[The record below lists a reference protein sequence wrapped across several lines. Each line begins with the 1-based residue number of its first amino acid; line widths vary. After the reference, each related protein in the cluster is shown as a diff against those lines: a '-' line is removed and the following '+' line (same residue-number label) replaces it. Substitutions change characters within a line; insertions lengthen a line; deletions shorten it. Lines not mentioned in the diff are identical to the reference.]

1 MPDTTASTPPPA
13 GADPAPKPARARS
26 LRPLVRLAPF
36 VARYPLAVAVAAVAL
51 IVAAGFS
58 LSLPMG
64 LRFVVDGFSKAGF
77 THIGRA
83 FALLLA
89 CVGGLA
95 VFSALRFYCV
105 SWLGERVVADLR
117 RAVFD
122 HITTLSPAF
131 FELTRTGEVLS
142 RLTTDTTVIQGVIG
156 WNVSIAL
163 RSTLTVIGGIA
174 LLLITNAKLT
184 GIFFVLGPAL
194 IVPLMLT
201 GRRLRKLSRDSQ
213 DRVADASATA
223 GELIEAMPTV
233 QAYGQEPHERARFGA
248 TAERAFAAAK
258 ARILTRSLLT
268 MGFILLVFGGGIG
281 VLWLG
286 VQDVLAGRTTNG
298 ALVQFILYA
307 AFVGGSAA
315 GLTEVWGEL
324 QRASGSAERL
334 FELLSVASEI
344 RAPAAPAPLPASSEV
359 AFESVTFRY
368 PTRPEASALHDL
380 SLRVA
385 PGETVAFVG
394 PSGAGK
400 STIFRLLLRFYDP
413 QAGALTL
420 GRTDLR
426 ALDPAALRTRFALVS
441 QDPVIF
447 SGTIADNIGYGRA
460 GASQREIEE
469 AARAANAH
477 GFVMR
482 LSAGYQAMLGERG
495 ITLSGGERQRI
506 ALARAFL
513 RDAPILLLDEP
524 TSALDSLAEAE
535 IEEALVRLSHGRTCL
550 IIAHRLATV
559 RRADRILVIE
569 DGRLIGEG
577 THGELMT
584 GSGLYAKLARL
595 QLMGDAPARANAGE

>member
-1 MPDTTASTPPPA
+1 MVAMAQPDSPETPRDAASRPRT
-13 GADPAPKPARARS
+13 
-26 LRPLVRLAPF
+26 LRPLARLVPF
-36 VARYPLAVAVAAVAL
+36 VARHPRVLAVAAFAL
-51 IVAAGFS
+51 VVAAGFS
-58 LSLPMG
+58 LALPAG
-64 LRFVVDGFSKAGF
+64 FRLVVDGFSRQGF
-77 THIGRA
+77 EHIGRA

-89 CVGGLA
+89 CVAGMA

-117 RAVFD
+117 KAVFD

-163 RSTLTVIGGIA
+163 RSALTVVGGIA
-174 LLLITNAKLT
+174 LLLVTNLKLT
-184 GIFFVLGPAL
+184 LMFFVLGPAL
-194 IVPLMLT
+194 VAPLMLT
-201 GRRLRKLSRDSQ
+201 GRRLRRLSRQSQ

-233 QAYGQEPHERARFGA
+233 QAYGQEAHERARFA
-248 TAERAFAAAK
+248 AAAERAFDAAR
-258 ARILTRSLLT
+258 ARIFTRSLLIV
-268 MGFILLVFGGGIG
+268 GFILLVFGGGIG
-281 VLWLG
+281 VFWFG
-286 VQDVLAGRTTNG
+286 VQDVLAGRTTPG

-315 GLTEVWGEL
+315 GLSEVWGEL

-334 FELLSVASEI
+334 FELLSVVPEI
-344 RAPAAPAPLPASSEV
+344 RAPAAPAPLPKSSAV
-359 AFESVTFRY
+359 AFENVTFRY
-368 PTRPEASALHDL
+368 PTRPEASALHDV
-380 SLRVA
+380 SFRVD

-413 QAGALTL
+413 QGGALTI
-420 GRTDLR
+420 GGTDLR
-426 ALDPAALRTRFALVS
+426 ALDPQGLRTRFALVS

-447 SGTIADNIGYGRA
+447 SGTIADNIAYGRA
-460 GASQREIEE
+460 GAGEREIEE

-477 GFVMR
+477 GFISR
-482 LSAGYQAMLGERG
+482 IAGGYRAMLGERG
-495 ITLSGGERQRI
+495 VTLSGGERQRI

-513 RDAPILLLDEP
+513 RNAPILLLDEP

-535 IEEALVRLSHGRTCL
+535 IEEALARLSKGRTCL

-559 RRADRILVIE
+559 RRADRILVLE
-569 DGRLIGEG
+569 GGRIAAEG
-577 THGELMT
+577 THADLVT
-584 GSGLYAKLARL
+584 GGGLYAKLARL
-595 QLMGDAPARANAGE
+595 QLMGDAPMRASAGE